1 MYGFVCFFEIASES
15 DHCIDIGLPPV
26 FRSLHFIH
34 INFVNSWNMVKWKHI
49 LVFVFFFVF
58 CWFGFG
64 ITHTLILIVNFA
76 TSWIQC
82 IVCIC
87 ISFFLLRII
96 VTVLYYI
103 SVVYIFF
110 CRNTFLICVRKL
122 PWIVR
127 FAGTLWKLSLNKT
140 IYVFLYNNNETH
152 WLTQKIPRRK

>member
-1 MYGFVCFFEIASES
+1 MDLCAFSRSHQNQIIALVSVCLLFFGRFILFILILSTLEIWSNGNIFW
-15 DHCIDIGLPPV
+15 CL
-26 FRSLHFIH
+26 
-34 INFVNSWNMVKWKHI
+34 
-49 LVFVFFFVF
+49 FFFLVF

-127 FAGTLWKLSLNKT
+127 FAGTLWKLSLNKK